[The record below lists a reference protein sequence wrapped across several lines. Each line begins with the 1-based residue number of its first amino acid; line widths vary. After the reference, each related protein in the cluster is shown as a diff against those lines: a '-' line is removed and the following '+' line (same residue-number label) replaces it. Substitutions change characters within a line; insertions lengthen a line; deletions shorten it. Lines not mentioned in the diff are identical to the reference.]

1 MRIPDAKY
9 LEMAA
14 SLSEGDS
21 ERLLSRMR
29 SKLVRRIDDKKINT
43 IEAIAIQLERED
55 EQLEEWR
62 ENRIKINEK
71 FKNT

>member
-1 MRIPDAKY
+1 MRMPEKEY
-9 LEMAA
+9 LERAA
-14 SLSEGDS
+14 NLSEEDT

-29 SKLVRRIDDKKINT
+29 TKLVRRIDDKKLST

-62 ENRIKINEK
+62 ENRIKLNEK
-71 FKNT
+71 FKNK

>member
-1 MRIPDAKY
+1 MRKANIEYVNKVAN
-9 LEMAA
+9 
-14 SLSEGDS
+14 LSDEES

-29 SKLVRRIDDKKINT
+29 GKLTRRVDDKKLGIT
-43 IEAIAIQLERED
+43 EAIAIQLELED